1 MAPVLSRGRGP
12 SFHVPGTGALGIF
25 LPVHHRHIVGT
36 GGLKLPAQA
45 AVHIGISSGINKH
58 IFPGYGQIHMQFVK
72 MSMAASQGT
81 ALKVE
86 VIRISVP
93 SGPEAPV
100 SALLQGMKKAFRRLG
115 SHALVF
121 QGSIR
126 PKIPDALKI
135 QAVVSGI
142 PEPVIL

>member
-1 MAPVLSRGRGP
+1 
-12 SFHVPGTGALGIF
+12 
-25 LPVHHRHIVGT
+25 
-36 GGLKLPAQA
+36 
-45 AVHIGISSGINKH
+45 
-58 IFPGYGQIHMQFVK
+58 MQFVK